1 MSARPLLVDR
11 RQLLIGSALVATSGA
26 AVVIVPKR
34 TAPSVPLAGLDR
46 GIPERIGVYRHHS
59 DAGVVTP
66 QRGHLSERLYEGY
79 VARTYIALGEA
90 PIMLLIAYGR
100 VQDSQ
105 LQLHRPESCYPA
117 FGYTLG
123 DSQAVEISLVDR
135 VIDGITLTASRQG
148 VNEQLLYWTRIGPS
162 FPTGF
167 WSERAVILRDALS
180 GGIPDGALV
189 RLSIVSDDAMAATT
203 TLANFNR
210 MMMQDIGP
218 IARAC
223 LLGPTSRSSPAQA

>member
-1 MSARPLLVDR
+1 MSARPPRLDR
-11 RQLLIGSALVATSGA
+11 RQLLIGGALVATSGA
-26 AVVIVPKR
+26 ALVIAPRR
-34 TAPSVPLAGLDR
+34 TAPALPLGGLDR
-46 GIPERIGVYRHHS
+46 GIPERIGPYRHHS
-59 DAGVVTP
+59 DAGVVAP
-66 QRGHLSERLYEGY
+66 LRGQLSERLYDGY
-79 VARTYIALGEA
+79 VARTYVALGEA

-105 LQLHRPESCYPA
+105 FQLHRPESCYPA
-117 FGYTLG
+117 FGYELG
-123 DSQAVEISLVDR
+123 ASQAVEIPLADR

-189 RLSIVSDDAMAATT
+189 RLSTVSDDAVAATT

-210 MMMQDIGP
+210 MMMQNIGP

-223 LLGPTSRSSPAQA
+223 LLGPTARSSPARA